1 MVIDFHTHTFP
12 DKNAERSIAYLE
24 HEGNIKAFCDAKRG
38 TLVNNML
45 NRGVDFSVVLPV
57 ATVPKQ
63 EHTINALSAEIS
75 GRDNVYYFGAIHPDC
90 EDVEGTLDY
99 IKSIGLRG
107 IKLHPDY
114 QGVYFD
120 DERYI
125 RIIVEAAKRDLLIV
139 THAGVDVAFTDDV
152 HCTPDMIVSVLDRLG
167 ELIDDKLVLAHMGS
181 YGMPDEVLKKL
192 CGRRVFM
199 DTAAVLDMYPEKCAE
214 IIKKH
219 GADRILF
226 ATDSPWKSQK
236 AYIDLLDSLEISSED
251 KDKIFYKNAEKLLFN

>member
-1 MVIDFHTHTFP
+1 M
-12 DKNAERSIAYLE
+12 
-24 HEGNIKAFCDAKRG
+24 
-38 TLVNNML
+38 
-45 NRGVDFSVVLPV
+45 
-57 ATVPKQ
+57 
-63 EHTINALSAEIS
+63 
-75 GRDNVYYFGAIHPDC
+75 
-90 EDVEGTLDY
+90 
-99 IKSIGLRG
+99 
-107 IKLHPDY
+107 
-114 QGVYFD
+114 
-120 DERYI
+120 
-125 RIIVEAAKRDLLIV
+125 
-139 THAGVDVAFTDDV
+139 
-152 HCTPDMIVSVLDRLG
+152 
-167 ELIDDKLVLAHMGS
+167 IDDKLVLAHMGS